1 LIRDAHTVIFRFTE
15 GGKSW
20 QQMADP
26 CGGTGQNVHDTAVLA
41 AAPGGYLAV
50 VSVPRT
56 GNGPTFLLTSGD
68 YGTSME
74 PV

>member
-1 LIRDAHTVIFRFTE
+1 
-15 GGKSW
+15 
-20 QQMADP
+20 MADP